1 MDPVVA
7 SFAQLVGVN
16 DYLLGKALD
25 GLSAA
30 ELRAHPG
37 EANPMG
43 WIVGHIAGTRN
54 LLAQALGGGIDL
66 PWAARFAQRSQ
77 PQDDASGDPDAP
89 QLLAALRA
97 TSADLMAR
105 FAQLG
110 DDDLAKS
117 APREF
122 PVRDKTVR
130 GMIAFLVYHEAYHV
144 GQVAY
149 VKKWL
154 GYPGVVD
161 GQ

>member
-37 EANPMG
+37 EANPWVDRG
-43 WIVGHIAGTRN
+43 PHRGTRN
-54 LLAQALGGGIDL
+54 LLAQALGGGSTCRGPRGSPRGRSRRTTPPAI
-66 PWAARFAQRSQ
+66 RTHRSCSRAQ
-77 PQDDASGDPDAP
+77 
-89 QLLAALRA
+89 A

-161 GQ
+161 EQ